1 MSCTSGNP
9 QNKRRSWRTSFSS
22 LFSRKKTVRQ
32 DQGQPTAS
40 RGAPARQNTVTSR
53 PQSGRVSSS
62 LSRSR
67 SHRLSRAIDPER
79 AEWDVLVSP
88 STSTSSGQSMP
99 PIPNKYRQSVV
110 PPHVII
116 KDEDVSNHALEA
128 GGLPLMLF
136 QEVFYL

>member
-1 MSCTSGNP
+1 
-9 QNKRRSWRTSFSS
+9 
-22 LFSRKKTVRQ
+22 
-32 DQGQPTAS
+32 
-40 RGAPARQNTVTSR
+40 
-53 PQSGRVSSS
+53 
-62 LSRSR
+62 
-67 SHRLSRAIDPER
+67 
-79 AEWDVLVSP
+79 
-88 STSTSSGQSMP
+88 MP